1 MTPMEA
7 FIYALPRAGLGWL
20 GIFVVTA
27 VIVAV
32 VMLLDHFSSH
42 Q

>member
-1 MTPMEA
+1 MTPIEA

-32 VMLLDHFSSH
+32 VMLLAHFSSH